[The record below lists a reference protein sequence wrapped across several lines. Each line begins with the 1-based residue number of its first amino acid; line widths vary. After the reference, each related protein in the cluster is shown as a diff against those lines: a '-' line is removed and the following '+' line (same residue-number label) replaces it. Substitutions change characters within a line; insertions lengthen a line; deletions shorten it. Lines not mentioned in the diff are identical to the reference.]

1 MSISMSVEIPMDQP
15 VSSSTPLRGAVC
27 DVVDDE
33 DEAAPPPAN
42 ARPTRVLI
50 SPIVPIPADG
60 GASADA
66 ALPPAYTGVLYLHR
80 HKWPAVDDD
89 PGKKREKWLKEMRGW
104 LMVLAVLAASV
115 TYQAGLNPPGGF
127 WQQDDAQGNVAGTPV
142 LQSKFPKRYT
152 VFFYFNSTAFVTSVV
167 IIVLLMN
174 ESFYHSEAKV
184 EALEIIVVLD
194 MAGLMGA
201 YIAGCT
207 REVSSSIYIIVL
219 TLVVFLYVVY
229 TAQFL
234 PKLWGL
240 VVDVPFLHKAAQ
252 GGALPVPQN
261 ILDGAR
267 PRTDTIG
274 RTKSAPPR

>member
-142 LQSKFPKRYT
+142 LQSKFPKR
-152 VFFYFNSTAFVTSVV
+152 
-167 IIVLLMN
+167 
-174 ESFYHSEAKV
+174 SE
-184 EALEIIVVLD
+184 
-194 MAGLMGA
+194 
-201 YIAGCT
+201 
-207 REVSSSIYIIVL
+207 
-219 TLVVFLYVVY
+219 
-229 TAQFL
+229 
-234 PKLWGL
+234 
-240 VVDVPFLHKAAQ
+240 
-252 GGALPVPQN
+252 
-261 ILDGAR
+261 
-267 PRTDTIG
+267 
-274 RTKSAPPR
+274 

>member
-1 MSISMSVEIPMDQP
+1 MSISMSVEIPMDHRAA
-15 VSSSTPLRGAVC
+15 STPLRGTVC
-27 DVVDDE
+27 DMVDD
-33 DEAAPPPAN
+33 DEAPPPLAN
-42 ARPTRVLI
+42 ARPTRVLT
-50 SPIVPIPADG
+50 SPIVPLLADG
-60 GASADA
+60 GASADAA
-66 ALPPAYTGVLYLHR
+66 ALPPAYTGVLYLHHR
-80 HKWPAVDDD
+80 HKWPAVEDD

-104 LMVLAVLAASV
+104 LMVLAASV

-174 ESFYHSEAKV
+174 ESVYHSEAKV

-207 REVSSSIYIIVL
+207 RKVSSSIYIIVL

-261 ILDGAR
+261 IVDGAR

>member
-1 MSISMSVEIPMDQP
+1 MSMSVEIPMGTPPAAAGEAATPRPP
-15 VSSSTPLRGAVC
+15 VSAEPVH
-27 DVVDDE
+27 
-33 DEAAPPPAN
+33 
-42 ARPTRVLI
+42 VLV
-50 SPIVPIPADG
+50 SPIAPVAAD
-60 GASADA
+60 GASAA
-66 ALPPAYTGVLYLHR
+66 ATAPPPAYTGVLYLQQQHR
-80 HKWPAVDDD
+80 WGRGEREDDD
-89 PGKKREKWLKEMRGW
+89 NRKRERWLQEMRGW

-127 WQQDDAQGNVAGTPV
+127 WQQDDAHGNVAGTPV
-142 LQSKFPKRYT
+142 LESKFPKRYK

-207 REVSSSIYIIVL
+207 REVSSSIYVIVL
-219 TLVVFLYVVY
+219 AVVVFLYVVY
-229 TAQFL
+229 TARFL

-240 VVDVPFLHKAAQ
+240 VLGVPCVHKAAV
-252 GGALPVPQN
+252 GGALSVPRD
-261 ILDGAR
+261 ILEEATPGRQRDEVAR
-267 PRTDTIG
+267 S
-274 RTKSAPPR
+274 KSAPAP

>member
-15 VSSSTPLRGAVC
+15 AASTLLPGAVC
-27 DVVDDE
+27 DVVDE
-33 DEAAPPPAN
+33 DEAPPPPAS
-42 ARPTRVLI
+42 ARPMRVLI
-50 SPIVPIPADG
+50 SPIVPLPADG
-60 GASADA
+60 GASADDA

-80 HKWPAVDDD
+80 HKWPAVEDD

-174 ESFYHSEAKV
+174 ECFYHSEAKV

-267 PRTDTIG
+267 PRTHIIG